1 MVNRIRRELKIPC
14 CITDVYAAAS
24 VRELAAKLTE
34 YVEEAASAA
43 RESKDLQETADE
55 DPLSTVEAEAHGY
68 VASYQQLSL
77 ERMAS
82 LSSKASSAL
91 NLTFCCHVRGPL
103 DVDLLRQAF
112 IAVQMRHDALR
123 TTLKDG
129 RCHIE
134 VCDCL
139 DFCTEKQPADLAE
152 WMLNQQYEAFDL
164 AKGPLCRVRI
174 IEESSSVSWRMCE
187 AKLCSEI
194 CWNLACRCVRSR
206 METILHSACS

>member
-1 MVNRIRRELKIPC
+1 M
-14 CITDVYAAAS
+14 
-24 VRELAAKLTE
+24 TE
-34 YVEEAASAA
+34 YAEEAG
-43 RESKDLQETADE
+43 ESKDLKETAE
-55 DPLSTVEAEAHGY
+55 DPAEAHFY

-103 DVDLLRQAF
+103 DVDILRQAF

-129 RCHIE
+129 RCHIHE
-134 VCDCL
+134 DDCL

-174 IEESSSVSWRMCE
+174 IEESSSVSWQSQVQTC
-187 AKLCSEI
+187 ALCSAQI
-194 CWNLACRCVRSR
+194 V
-206 METILHSACS
+206 